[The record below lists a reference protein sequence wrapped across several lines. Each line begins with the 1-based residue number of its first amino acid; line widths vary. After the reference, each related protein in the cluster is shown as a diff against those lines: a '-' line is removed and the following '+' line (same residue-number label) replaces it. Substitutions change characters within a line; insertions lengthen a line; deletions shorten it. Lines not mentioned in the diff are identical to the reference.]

1 MGVRILPRA
10 MTCFCCTTKSLTGNS
25 VGDNFAVADAR
36 QRVRKDSG
44 ESPSLKEAG
53 VSGPL
58 GTELLVLAIFVFDH
72 L

>member
-1 MGVRILPRA
+1 MFLLYD
-10 MTCFCCTTKSLTGNS
+10 KSLTGRS
-25 VGDNFAVADAR
+25 VGDNFVVVDAR
-36 QRVRKDSG
+36 QRVRKDSD

-58 GTELLVLAIFVFDH
+58 GTELLVLAIFVFDQ